1 MGVGHRMWFWGVIG
15 GRKIGAFLPQF
26 SSPVILADKVLCR
39 EPTGH
44 ELTSMIIPPGACW
57 LLHGSTIHRGGANS
71 SNDTHRLLGASW
83 TQGHMRQEENQ
94 YLATPKEE
102 AMKLPE
108 ETQRLIGYKIN
119 APMGWVLPLN
129 PERFY

>member
-1 MGVGHRMWFWGVIG
+1 MGFGSGAPDVVLGSHRWEEDWYV
-15 GRKIGAFLPQF
+15 P
-26 SSPVILADKVLCR
+26 SPTLKFCRNLADKVLCR

-44 ELTSMIIPPGACW
+44 ELTSMAIPPGACW
-57 LLHGSTIHRGGANS
+57 LLHGSTVHRGGGNS
-71 SNDTHRLLGASW
+71 SKDTHRLLGASW

-94 YLATPKEE
+94 YLAIPKEE

-119 APMGWVLPLN
+119 APMG
-129 PERFY
+129 